1 MVNNI
6 INVKNKPHAILL
18 IESKLCDLNKFIK
31 EYIKSIVAISPNDE
45 WATKVENGNY
55 YDVISL
61 NGNER
66 NIKKEDILNVINQ
79 FSKTSI
85 EARGIKVYVIY
96 GIEHTSSQAI
106 NSLLKFLEEPPKNTY
121 AIFTTRSANLVLPT
135 IKSRCQNYILKSHI
149 KSFDQNLSSFQLTEE
164 HKRVIRYVYY
174 NYNDVIK
181 DLKDQTFD
189 NIYDMSKSLINGKN
203 NIVVIKQ
210 LQEQFSKFN
219 YRQIELFI
227 KMLNALLPNNE
238 RLFGLL
244 ATISTNPIKTLL
256 FNNIWNILQV
266 NS

>member
-1 MVNNI
+1 
-6 INVKNKPHAILL
+6 
-18 IESKLCDLNKFIK
+18 
-31 EYIKSIVAISPNDE
+31 
-45 WATKVENGNY
+45 
-55 YDVISL
+55 
-61 NGNER
+61 
-66 NIKKEDILNVINQ
+66 
-79 FSKTSI
+79 
-85 EARGIKVYVIY
+85 
-96 GIEHTSSQAI
+96 
-106 NSLLKFLEEPPKNTY
+106 
-121 AIFTTRSANLVLPT
+121 
-135 IKSRCQNYILKSHI
+135 
-149 KSFDQNLSSFQLTEE
+149 
-164 HKRVIRYVYY
+164 
-174 NYNDVIK
+174 VIK